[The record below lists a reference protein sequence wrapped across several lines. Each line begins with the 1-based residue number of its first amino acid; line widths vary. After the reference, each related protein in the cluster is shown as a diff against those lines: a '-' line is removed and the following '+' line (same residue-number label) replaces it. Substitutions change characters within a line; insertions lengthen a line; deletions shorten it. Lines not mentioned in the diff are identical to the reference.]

1 MRGTFWGTILIAAAL
16 SACQAA
22 APTATERAAEAT
34 PARLPSQP
42 ASPRPADP
50 GATPLPEPTPE
61 PPPRPSPTPCVEA
74 AGQLIESSYP
84 GVAVSSPVRYLIYL
98 PPCYVDSGPDYPA
111 LYFLH
116 GLPYDEQHWL
126 DLGVVERYEAG
137 LQRGEWTPM
146 LLVMPDQPEPLFTST
161 DGGPGSYEQEFLQGL
176 LAHVESRY
184 AADGSRRGLAGISRG
199 GIWALEIAFR
209 NPQDFVAMAALSP
222 ALAVN
227 SARQAYD
234 PMQLA
239 RANDQFPTEMLLLA
253 GDLDWATVMTS
264 RLSQI
269 LIERNIAHHYL
280 LVSGDHSDPTW
291 ENALPQVLT
300 FLTGAVS
307 RP

>member
-1 MRGTFWGTILIAAAL
+1 MGSTFWGTILTAAAL
-16 SACQAA
+16 CACQAA
-22 APTATERAAEAT
+22 ATEGPAVPTATRLLTEPAPTRPAVPTAT
-34 PARLPSQP
+34 PQP
-42 ASPRPADP
+42 RRTA
-50 GATPLPEPTPE
+50 E
-61 PPPRPSPTPCVEA
+61 PPPSPSPTPCVEA

-84 GVAVSSPVRYLIYL
+84 AAAVSGSVRYLIYL
-98 PPCYVDSGPDYPA
+98 PPCYSGAAPGYPA
-111 LYFLH
+111 LYLLH

-126 DLGVVERYEAG
+126 NLGVVEQFEVG
-137 LQRGEWTPM
+137 LVRGDWEPM
-146 LLVMPDQPEPLFTST
+146 LLVMPHQPEPLFTST
-161 DGGPGSYEQEFLQGL
+161 DGGPGSYEQEFLEGL
-176 LAHVESRY
+176 LAHVESNY

-209 NPQDFVAMAALSP
+209 NPQQFAALAALSP

-239 RANDQFPTEMLLLA
+239 RTNDQLPAEMLLLA

-269 LIERNIAHHYL
+269 LIERDFTHHYL
-280 LVSGDHSDPTW
+280 LVRGDHSDSTW
-291 ENALPQVLT
+291 ENAMPQVLT
-300 FLTGAVS
+300 FLTEAVS